1 MAPPPVILKDV
12 EVKETAFTDIK
23 VPADLKQY
31 MVNSV
36 EKGSNAVLYAD
47 PAITASFYGKGT
59 DAGDDIQTAIDAEK
73 LNASD
78 DNKLAV
84 SNAMAAGVMWLKSYG
99 AQVQII
105 ANLSVNRITRE
116 QAAENIL
123 RSYLSYKKLKSD
135 KKGDPAALVFTVEV
149 IGSGKIRVTIVN
161 GTSNFPTRTN
171 LIAIQL
177 PSATMPL
184 TANPVVTLADGQIS
198 VQLSGAAEVVSKSLS
213 GKGTSTII
221 KVSNTGCS
229 YIIYGFAQNGNKQ
242 VSELSAGLIVKL

>member
-12 EVKETAFTDIK
+12 EVKETVFSDIK

-47 PAITASFYGKGT
+47 PAITASFYAKGT
-59 DAGDDIQTAIDAEK
+59 DLGDDIQTAIDAEK

-84 SNAMAAGVMWLKSYG
+84 SNAMSAGVMWLKSYG
-99 AQVQII
+99 AQVQLI
-105 ANLSVNRITRE
+105 ANLSVNRSTRE

-123 RSYLSYKKLKSD
+123 RSYLSYKQLTVG
-135 KKGDPAALVFTVEV
+135 KKGIPSPLVFTVEV
-149 IGSGKIRVTIVN
+149 IGTGKIRVTIVN
-161 GTSNFPTRTN
+161 GTINFPSRTN

-177 PSATMPL
+177 PPATTPP

-221 KVSNTGCS
+221 NVSNTGCS
-229 YIIYGFAQNGNKQ
+229 YIIHGFAQNGNKQ
-242 VSELSAGLIVKL
+242 VSVLSAGLIVKL

>member
-12 EVKETAFTDIK
+12 EVKETVFSDIK

-31 MVNSV
+31 MVNCV

-47 PAITASFYGKGT
+47 PAITASFYSKGT

-84 SNAMAAGVMWLKSYG
+84 TNAMAAGVLWLKSYSS
-99 AQVQII
+99 QVELI
-105 ANLSVNRITRE
+105 ANLSVNRSTRD

-123 RSYLSYKKLKSD
+123 RSYLSYKQLAFEKR
-135 KKGDPAALVFTVEV
+135 GTPNVLVFTVDV
-149 IGSGKIRVTIVN
+149 IGNGKIRVTIVN
-161 GTSNFPTRTN
+161 GTINTPSRTN

-177 PSATMPL
+177 PAATTPP
-184 TANPVVTLADGQIS
+184 TADPVVALIDGQIS
-198 VQLSGAAEVVSKSLS
+198 VQLAGAGEVVSKSLS

-221 KVSNTGCS
+221 NVSNTGTR
-229 YIIYGFAQNGNKQ
+229 YIIYGYAQNGNKQ
-242 VSELSAGLIVKL
+242 VSVLSAGLIVKL